1 MERRQLIDWLRR
13 ETAMTMGRR
22 YRVDYEVLDTES
34 LRELVR
40 LLRDMESAK
49 EAAVNQ
55 VRRTPWRL

>member
-1 MERRQLIDWLRR
+1 
-13 ETAMTMGRR
+13 MGRR

-55 VRRTPWRL
+55 VRRTPWRR